1 MLWGLGFGL
10 QGLGFESQGY
20 GFDEFWGLGK
30 VDLDATSLRNLNSGM
45 ICVERIESPRRLDS
59 S

>member
-1 MLWGLGFGL
+1 MVLT
-10 QGLGFESQGY
+10 S
-20 GFDEFWGLGK
+20 FWGLGR

-45 ICVERIESPRRLDS
+45 ICVERIESSSSRPRRLDS